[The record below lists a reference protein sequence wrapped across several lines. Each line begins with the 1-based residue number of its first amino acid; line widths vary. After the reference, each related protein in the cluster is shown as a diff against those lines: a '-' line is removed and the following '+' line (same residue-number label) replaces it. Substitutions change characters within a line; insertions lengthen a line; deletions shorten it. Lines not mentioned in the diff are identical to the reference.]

1 MKSKQLFFSV
11 AAMAVT
17 ASVLFVACSKST
29 SADAVAPTATQQSV
43 SLYLTDGPGVF
54 NNVYLDI
61 KSVEVLVDTSKNT
74 RDHDRCNW
82 DTLGN
87 KHPLPKDS
95 TFFVWNN
102 LNVTAGV
109 YDLLQLRNGVDTLLS
124 TSNIAKGA
132 IRLIRI
138 NLGTANYI
146 IKDSVKYNLNIPPNA
161 PSYII
166 VKLGGG
172 EWEHFGTNA
181 YRLWLDFDVARSIIF
196 YNNTYYLAP
205 FLRPFL
211 PSQTGAVYGS
221 IAPKDAFPELI
232 KVFSS
237 TDTSMALPNKDGVFL
252 VRGLKDGTYSV
263 LIHSLRQ
270 DSLGIAIQPYKD
282 TTISNVVV
290 KNANTVFVGNI
301 SLHK

>member
-1 MKSKQLFFSV
+1 MKSKQLFFG
-11 AAMAVT
+11 AALIAVT
-17 ASVLFVACSKST
+17 ASTLFVACSKST
-29 SADAVAPTATQQSV
+29 STDVNAPAATQQSV
-43 SLYLTDGPGVF
+43 SLFLTDGPGVF

-61 KSVEVLVDTSKNT
+61 QSVEVLVDTSKNT

-82 DTLGN
+82 DSLGQ
-87 KHPLPKDS
+87 KPPLPPDS
-95 TFFVWNN
+95 TFFVWSN
-102 LNVTAGV
+102 LNVPAGV

-124 TSNIAKGA
+124 TANISKGS

-146 IKDSVKYNLNIPPNA
+146 IKDSVKYTLNIPPNT
-161 PSYII
+161 PSFILI
-166 VKLGGG
+166 KLGGG
-172 EWEHFGTNA
+172 EWEHIGINS

-196 YNNTYYLAP
+196 YNNAYYLVP

-211 PSQTGAVYGS
+211 PSQTGTVYGNL
-221 IAPKDAFPELI
+221 APKDAFPEVV
-232 KVFSS
+232 KVFST
-237 TDTSMALPNKDGVFL
+237 TDTAMALPNRDGNFL

-263 LIHSLRQ
+263 WIHSLRA
-270 DSLGIAIQPYKD
+270 DSLGIAIQLYKD

-301 SLHK
+301 TLHK